1 VTVLVRALLGTGCMK
16 TARSIVIIGALSLA
30 AVGISAAA
38 RAHSRSPEAGTS
50 GSHTAA
56 TGWIG
61 TKGAP
66 VESPPASLPPV
77 DPGAAPRLPTQE
89 PEAIDWSNPYDL
101 MLHGIRPGR
110 THDMR

>member
-1 VTVLVRALLGTGCMK
+1 MR

-30 AVGISAAA
+30 TVAIAAA
-38 RAHSRSPEAGTS
+38 APAHSRSPEAGTS

-56 TGWIG
+56 TASMG
-61 TKGAP
+61 TKGSP
-66 VESPPASLPPV
+66 VESRPVSLPPA
-77 DPGAAPRLPTQE
+77 DPGAAPRLPTPQ
-89 PEAIDWSNPYDL
+89 PDAIDWSNPYDL

>member
-1 VTVLVRALLGTGCMK
+1 MK
-16 TARSIVIIGALSLA
+16 TARSIVILGALSLA
-30 AVGISAAA
+30 TVAIAAAA

-50 GSHTAA
+50 ASYTAA
-56 TGWIG
+56 TASID

-66 VESPPASLPPV
+66 GESRPVSLPPA
-77 DPGAAPRLPTQE
+77 DPGAAPRLPTPQ
-89 PEAIDWSNPYDL
+89 PEAIDWGNPYDL

>member
-1 VTVLVRALLGTGCMK
+1 MK

-30 AVGISAAA
+30 TVALTAAA

-50 GSHTAA
+50 DSHTAA
-56 TGWIG
+56 MASIG

-77 DPGAAPRLPTQE
+77 DTGTPPRLPTPQ
-89 PEAIDWSNPYDL
+89 PDAIDWGNPYDL